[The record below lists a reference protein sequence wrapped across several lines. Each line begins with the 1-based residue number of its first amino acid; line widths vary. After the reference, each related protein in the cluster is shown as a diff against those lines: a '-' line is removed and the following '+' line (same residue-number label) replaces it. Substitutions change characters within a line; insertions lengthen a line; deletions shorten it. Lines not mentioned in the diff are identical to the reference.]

1 MPVGPSVS
9 CRHIFRQGLVGTG
22 ELDGLFFLSLFD
34 FCAESGN
41 MQIGLEKLRK
51 LLEFFAQSHPQLH
64 CSNWFTDVPFHSL
77 LLSDMIVY
85 LGCVLDSMCSNS
97 VWREPITAAGF
108 LPTEATGSP

>member
-51 LLEFFAQSHPQLH
+51 LLEFFCPEPSSAA
-64 CSNWFTDVPFHSL
+64 L
-77 LLSDMIVY
+77 LKLVH
-85 LGCVLDSMCSNS
+85 
-97 VWREPITAAGF
+97 
-108 LPTEATGSP
+108 